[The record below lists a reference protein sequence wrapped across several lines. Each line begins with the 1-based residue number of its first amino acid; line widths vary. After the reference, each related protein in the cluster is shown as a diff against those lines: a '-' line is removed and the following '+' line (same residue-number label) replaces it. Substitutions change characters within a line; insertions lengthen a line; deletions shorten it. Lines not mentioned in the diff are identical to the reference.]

1 MVSSVEMVLCAIHHA
16 TTLLFG
22 VFASAALCGVEING
36 RHSLELVGVGAV
48 TGTAFAIANLVG
60 GELLARQVY
69 PLVVH
74 LPLVIYLC
82 ARYRL
87 SPLLAVLGITS
98 AYLSCQF
105 SNWMGI
111 AAFAATDSQIA
122 YYLARIATTLAVF
135 AVLLHWAGDIGPRLA
150 IKSTTELGILLILPL
165 VYYVFDY
172 ATNVYTTLFHSGS
185 VVTVEFLAFALCAFY
200 LMFLAVYLR
209 EYEAKEIAERERWM
223 LATRDSA
230 AIKELEAWRQS
241 GRELSVLRHD
251 MRHYLRGLAALIEE
265 GHTDEALE
273 RMAKRPNLRVLATG
287 GVDHGAQVELRSVD
301 GGMLVQEVDHVTEDP
316 ATFTFPTD
324 RKPTDAEMAEL
335 EFAWKVCKGVK
346 SNAILVSKGKAGIGM
361 GPGQPN
367 RVDSALLACERAED
381 FCERE
386 GVEKGGFA
394 CASDAFFPFRDNVDV
409 LAKHGVTCIIQPGGS
424 KRDDE
429 SIQAC
434 NEHNIAMVFTGAR
447 HFRH

>member
-1 MVSSVEMVLCAIHHA
+1 MVSSVEMVLWAIHHA

-22 VFASAALCGVEING
+22 VFASAALCGVEINR
-36 RHSLELVGVGAV
+36 RHALELVLVGAV
-48 TGTAFAIANLVG
+48 TGCAFGLANAVG
-60 GELLARQVY
+60 GELFARQVY
-69 PLVVH
+69 PLGVH
-74 LPLVIYLC
+74 LPLTIYLC

-165 VYYVFDY
+165 VYYIFDY

-209 EYEAKEIAERERWM
+209 ECEEKETAERERWM
-223 LATRDSA
+223 LETRDSA

-241 GRELSVLRHD
+241 GRELSILRHD
-251 MRHYLRGLAALIEE
+251 MRHFLRGLATLIEE
-265 GHTDEALE
+265 GHTDEALDRIDELCEAGDRTAVRRFCANETVNIALSSFNSDINRNGITANLRAAVPETIHVGDADLFSVLSNALENAITAASAAPQGKRFVDFDLRLEDGQLLLLVSNTFDRAPRMVDGMPVAGHTGHGFGTRSIKLAVE
-273 RMAKRPNLRVLATG
+273 RMNGNCQFRINGDRF
-287 GVDHGAQVELRSVD
+287 ELRAV
-301 GGMLVQEVDHVTEDP
+301 M
-316 ATFTFPTD
+316 
-324 RKPTDAEMAEL
+324 
-335 EFAWKVCKGVK
+335 
-346 SNAILVSKGKAGIGM
+346 
-361 GPGQPN
+361 
-367 RVDSALLACERAED
+367 
-381 FCERE
+381 
-386 GVEKGGFA
+386 
-394 CASDAFFPFRDNVDV
+394 
-409 LAKHGVTCIIQPGGS
+409 
-424 KRDDE
+424 
-429 SIQAC
+429 
-434 NEHNIAMVFTGAR
+434 
-447 HFRH
+447 

>member
-1 MVSSVEMVLCAIHHA
+1 MVSSVEMVLWAIHHA

-22 VFASAALCGVEING
+22 VFASAALCGVEINR
-36 RHSLELVGVGAV
+36 RHALELLGVGVV
-48 TGTAFAIANLVG
+48 TGAAFSIANAVG
-60 GELLARQVY
+60 GELFARQVY

-209 EYEAKEIAERERWM
+209 EYEAKEVAERERWM
-223 LATRDSA
+223 LETRDNS

-241 GRELSVLRHD
+241 GRELSILRHD
-251 MRHYLRGLAALIEE
+251 MRHFLRGLAVLIEE
-265 GHTDEALE
+265 GHIDEALE
-273 RMAKRPNLRVLATG
+273 RIDELCEANDRTADLRAAVPETVHVGDADLFSVLSNALENAIIAASAAPEGKRFVDLDLRFEDGQLLLLVSNTFGRAPRMVDGMPVTQHAGHGFGTKSIKLAVERMNG
-287 GVDHGAQVELRSVD
+287 NCQFRINGDRFELRAV
-301 GGMLVQEVDHVTEDP
+301 M
-316 ATFTFPTD
+316 
-324 RKPTDAEMAEL
+324 
-335 EFAWKVCKGVK
+335 
-346 SNAILVSKGKAGIGM
+346 
-361 GPGQPN
+361 
-367 RVDSALLACERAED
+367 
-381 FCERE
+381 
-386 GVEKGGFA
+386 
-394 CASDAFFPFRDNVDV
+394 
-409 LAKHGVTCIIQPGGS
+409 
-424 KRDDE
+424 
-429 SIQAC
+429 
-434 NEHNIAMVFTGAR
+434 
-447 HFRH
+447 

>member
-1 MVSSVEMVLCAIHHA
+1 MVSSVEMVLWAIHHA

-22 VFASAALCGVEING
+22 VFASAALCGIEINR
-36 RHSLELVGVGAV
+36 RHTLELVLVGAV
-48 TGTAFAIANLVG
+48 TGCAFGLANAVG
-60 GELLARQVY
+60 GELFARQVY

-122 YYLARIATTLAVF
+122 YYLARIATTLGVF

-150 IKSTTELGILLILPL
+150 IKSPTELGILLILPL
-165 VYYVFDY
+165 VYYIFDY

-209 EYEAKEIAERERWM
+209 EYEEKGTAERERWM
-223 LATRDSA
+223 LDTRDSA

-241 GRELSVLRHD
+241 GRELSILRHD
-251 MRHYLRGLAALIEE
+251 MRHFLRGLAALIEE
-265 GHTDEALE
+265 GHTDEALKRIDELCEAGDRTALPETVHVGDADLFSVLSNALEKAITAASAAPQGKRFVDFDLRFEDGQLLLLVSNTFDRAPRMVDGMPVAAHTGHGFGTKSIKLAVE
-273 RMAKRPNLRVLATG
+273 RMNGNCQFRINGDRF
-287 GVDHGAQVELRSVD
+287 ELRAV
-301 GGMLVQEVDHVTEDP
+301 M
-316 ATFTFPTD
+316 
-324 RKPTDAEMAEL
+324 
-335 EFAWKVCKGVK
+335 
-346 SNAILVSKGKAGIGM
+346 
-361 GPGQPN
+361 
-367 RVDSALLACERAED
+367 
-381 FCERE
+381 
-386 GVEKGGFA
+386 
-394 CASDAFFPFRDNVDV
+394 
-409 LAKHGVTCIIQPGGS
+409 
-424 KRDDE
+424 
-429 SIQAC
+429 
-434 NEHNIAMVFTGAR
+434 
-447 HFRH
+447 

>member
-1 MVSSVEMVLCAIHHA
+1 MASSVEMVLWAIHHA

-22 VFASAALCGVEING
+22 VFASAALCGVELNR
-36 RHSLELVGVGAV
+36 RHAFELVVV
-48 TGTAFAIANLVG
+48 TILTGTAFSIANVFG
-60 GELLARQVY
+60 GELFARQAY

-74 LPLVIYLC
+74 LPLIVYLC

-87 SPLLAVLGITS
+87 SPLLAALGITS

-209 EYEAKEIAERERWM
+209 EYEEKEAAERERWM
-223 LATRDSA
+223 LETRDSSA
-230 AIKELEAWRQS
+230 MKELDAWRQS
-241 GRELSVLRHD
+241 GRELSILRHD
-251 MRHYLRGLAALIEE
+251 MRHFLRGLAVLIEE
-265 GHTDEALE
+265 GRTDEALDRIDTLCEANDLFSVLSNALENAIAAASTAPEGKRFVDLDLRFEDGQLLLSVSNTFGRAPHLVDGTPVAQHAGHGFGTKSIKLAVE
-273 RMAKRPNLRVLATG
+273 RMNGNCQFRINGDRF
-287 GVDHGAQVELRSVD
+287 ELRAV
-301 GGMLVQEVDHVTEDP
+301 M
-316 ATFTFPTD
+316 
-324 RKPTDAEMAEL
+324 
-335 EFAWKVCKGVK
+335 
-346 SNAILVSKGKAGIGM
+346 
-361 GPGQPN
+361 
-367 RVDSALLACERAED
+367 
-381 FCERE
+381 
-386 GVEKGGFA
+386 
-394 CASDAFFPFRDNVDV
+394 
-409 LAKHGVTCIIQPGGS
+409 
-424 KRDDE
+424 
-429 SIQAC
+429 
-434 NEHNIAMVFTGAR
+434 
-447 HFRH
+447 